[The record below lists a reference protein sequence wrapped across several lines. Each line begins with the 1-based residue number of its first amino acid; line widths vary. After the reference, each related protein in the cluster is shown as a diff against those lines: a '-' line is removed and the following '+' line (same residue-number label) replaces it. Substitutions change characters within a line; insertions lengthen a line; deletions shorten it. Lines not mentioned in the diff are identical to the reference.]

1 MTKRA
6 AYIDVKLE
14 EKAGK
19 KEKKKKKGYLYS
31 KGHLRAQ
38 GIHRKKKKKK
48 IVSARHDP
56 PPTPRGLK
64 PT

>member
-38 GIHRKKKKKK
+38 GIHRKKTKKKLYPPDTT
-48 IVSARHDP
+48 RHL
-56 PPTPRGLK
+56 RQEG
-64 PT
+64 